1 PQGLNSRRE
10 VSVPPEKQRFLAR
23 KVKDAKA
30 CDERKLLIQ
39 LKNSMRVCTKRGEK
53 NRKWMITSQIE
64 AKSFCQRRNL
74 NDGNGERVRAC
85 DAVPEG

>member
-1 PQGLNSRRE
+1 VPQGLNSRRE

-39 LKNSMRVCTKRGEK
+39 LKNSMRASA
-53 NRKWMITSQIE
+53 NRPGKSRKGLIAGQIE
-64 AKSFCQRRNL
+64 AKDF
-74 NDGNGERVRAC
+74 
-85 DAVPEG
+85 